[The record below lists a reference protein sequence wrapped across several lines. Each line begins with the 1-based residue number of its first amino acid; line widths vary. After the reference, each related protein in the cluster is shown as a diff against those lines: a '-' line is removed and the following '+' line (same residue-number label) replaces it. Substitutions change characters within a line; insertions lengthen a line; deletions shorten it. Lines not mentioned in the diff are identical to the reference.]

1 VVGFFFL
8 FIVLSVVVLELEFV
22 LVLILVPSL
31 FLVAL
36 LAFIDFSVLARVVFF
51 ADVLV
56 LVLSVCADATPN
68 ASIAPNVK
76 IAVFIM

>member
-51 ADVLV
+51 ADA